1 MNQKSVGHQ
10 VPANKYLKA
19 DLIVINDPN
28 NSNSKITDSLIINYL
43 RKKLNTTGLNLSKI
57 SSISNQNYTEIK
69 KEVIKSLDSNDKKL
83 CCLLVTTTSKQTDP
97 ILKSILTDINPKE
110 VDTENITSNV
120 VVYRRFLFLINQEGF
135 YNNIAAVISYSI
147 LNQTRVKRRFLFEDR
162 SQLEAFKQHQK
173 VQIVEV
179 KSRYGKYAVEL
190 SSTTPIGLKPDYILN
205 NNYPNA
211 DYLVYNIASISRQFL
226 SADHNRAD
234 LKFLV
239 NKIDLDSFYSKI
251 DKSIS
256 IVEEMLKRTANSNQ
270 VCIAFNG
277 GKDCCVVLYLFFA
290 CALRLGFDFPLK
302 LVVISIAN
310 PFDEIEG
317 FIFDEIKSFYDDSI
331 QYIVLEDPTK
341 TLKEQLFELKKSHS
355 TLDYILMGTRR
366 SDAPYYKS
374 MRPFAPTDSGWP
386 SFIRVNP
393 ILDWTYSDVW
403 CFIRLL
409 KLPYCELYDRGYTS
423 IDHANNTTP
432 NRTLF
437 DSTRGTYL
445 PAYFLPND
453 NHERTSRL

>member
-1 MNQKSVGHQ
+1 MNLKSVGHQ
-10 VPANKYLKA
+10 VSERKDLKA
-19 DLIVINDPN
+19 DLIVITDN
-28 NSNSKITDSLIINYL
+28 NNKTTDSLINYL
-43 RKKLNTTGLNLSKI
+43 RRKLNTIGLDLCKI

-69 KEVIKSLDSNDKKL
+69 KEVINSLDSNDKNL
-83 CCLLVTTTSKQTDP
+83 CSLLVTTTSEQTDP

-110 VDTENITSNV
+110 VDTENISSNV
-120 VVYRRFLFLINQEGF
+120 VVYSRFLFLINQDGF
-135 YNNIAAVISYSI
+135 YNNIAAVISYTI
-147 LNQTRVKRRFLFEDR
+147 LNQTRIKRRFLFEDR
-162 SQLEAFKQHQK
+162 SQLEALKNHQK
-173 VQIVEV
+173 DAEIVEV

-211 DYLVYNIASISRQFL
+211 DYLVYNMASISRAVL
-226 SADHNRAD
+226 STDHKRAD
-234 LKFLV
+234 LKFLA

-251 DKSIS
+251 AQSIS
-256 IVEEMLKRTANSNQ
+256 IVEEMLKRTTSSNQ

-290 CALRLGFDFPLK
+290 GALRLGFDFPLK

-310 PFDEIEG
+310 PFEEIDG
-317 FIFDEIKSFYDDSI
+317 FIFDEIKSFYGDSI
-331 QYIVLEDPTK
+331 EYIVLDDPTK
-341 TLKEQLFELKKSHS
+341 TLKEQLFELKNSHS

-366 SDAPYYKS
+366 SDASYYKS
-374 MRPFAPTDSGWP
+374 MRPFATTDSGWP

-403 CFIRLL
+403 YFIRLL

-437 DSTRGTYL
+437 DSTRGTHL